1 MMASK
6 RHAQTAAKVA
16 RRHGLDSR
24 VNALLMEHEVGNIE
38 RREVSLRWYDPSM
51 GCTVVMATP
60 GAEPRL
66 WREYLGGARR
76 SYRKF
81 GVEDALELDSI
92 RDGNCT
98 AMFFAILDGSG
109 RMIGGVRAKGPLECA
124 EDSHALV
131 EWAGQPGQAAVRKMI
146 NDRVP
151 FGILEMKA
159 AWVCD
164 QYKDSA
170 SVAKALARTGFW
182 AMALLDVQFCMATA
196 AAYVLE
202 RWKSSGGVVAPI
214 PAAPYPTETYHTKM
228 MWWDRRTFANHG
240 EPDQVAKILA
250 EMSNV
255 TRLAYDSGVQS
266 PALETAL

>member
-1 MMASK
+1 
-6 RHAQTAAKVA
+6 
-16 RRHGLDSR
+16 
-24 VNALLMEHEVGNIE
+24 MEREVGNTE
-38 RREVSLRWYDPSM
+38 RRELSLRWHDPDT

-60 GAEPRL
+60 AAEPRL

-92 RDGNCT
+92 RDGNGT
-98 AMFFAILDGSG
+98 AMFFAVLDDSG
-109 RMIGGVRAKGPLECA
+109 RMIGGVRAKGPLESA

-131 EWAGQPGQAAVRKMI
+131 EWYGHPGQPAVRKMI
-146 NDRVP
+146 DDRVP

-159 AWVCD
+159 AWVCA
-164 QYKDSA
+164 KDTDSGA
-170 SVAKALARTGFW
+170 VAKTLARTGFW

-214 PAAPYPTETYHTKM
+214 PAAPYPTESYHTKM

-250 EMSNV
+250 EMSNISE
-255 TRLAYDSGVQS
+255 LAYDSGILS

>member
-1 MMASK
+1 
-6 RHAQTAAKVA
+6 
-16 RRHGLDSR
+16 
-24 VNALLMEHEVGNIE
+24 MEREVGPTE
-38 RREVSLRWYDPSM
+38 RRELSLRWDDPDT

-60 GAEPRL
+60 GAERQL

-92 RDGNCT
+92 RDGNGT
-98 AMFFAILDGSG
+98 AMFFAVLDDTG
-109 RMIGGVRAKGPLECA
+109 RMIGGVRAKGPLESA

-131 EWAGQPGQAAVRKMI
+131 EWAGHPGQAAVRKMI

-159 AWVCD
+159 AWVCPQD
-164 QYKDSA
+164 KDSGA
-170 SVAKALARTGFW
+170 VAKTLARTGFW
-182 AMALLDVQFCMATA
+182 AMALLDVQFCMASA

-214 PAAPYPTETYHTKM
+214 PAAPYPTETHHTKM

-255 TRLAYDSGVQS
+255 TQLAYDGGVLS

>member
-1 MMASK
+1 
-6 RHAQTAAKVA
+6 
-16 RRHGLDSR
+16 
-24 VNALLMEHEVGNIE
+24 MERQVGNME
-38 RREVSLRWYDPSM
+38 RRELSLRWNDADT

-60 GAEPRL
+60 SAEPRL
-66 WREYLGGARR
+66 WHEYLGGARR

-92 RDGNCT
+92 RDGNDT
-98 AMFFAILDGSG
+98 AMFFAVRDDSG
-109 RMIGGVRAKGPLECA
+109 RMIGGLRAKGPLESA

-131 EWAGQPGQAAVRKMI
+131 EWAGHPGQAAVRKMI

-159 AWVCD
+159 AWVCAQD
-164 QYKDSA
+164 KDSG

-214 PAAPYPTETYHTKM
+214 PAAPYPTEAYYTKM
-228 MWWDRRTFANHG
+228 MWWDRRTFANHA
-240 EPDQVAKILA
+240 EPEQVAKIVA
-250 EMSNV
+250 EMSDV
-255 TRLAYDSGVQS
+255 TRLAYESDALS